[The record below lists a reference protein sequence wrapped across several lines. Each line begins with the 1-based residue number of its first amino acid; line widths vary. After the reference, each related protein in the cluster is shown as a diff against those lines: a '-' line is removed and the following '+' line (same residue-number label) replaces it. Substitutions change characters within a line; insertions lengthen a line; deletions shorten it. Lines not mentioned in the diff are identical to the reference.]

1 MRNSGDANDDTGLQ
15 APGRVRLDQWLWAA
29 RFFKTRTLAASAIA
43 GGKVELNGLHAK
55 RSASVRPGDELRI
68 RLGPY
73 EHIIEVR
80 DLAAR
85 RGPARAAALLYEET
99 AASREA
105 RERLAWQLKHAPAPF
120 TFDEKGRPT
129 KRDRRRMERERGT
142 RD

>member
-1 MRNSGDANDDTGLQ
+1 MRKSQDVNDEGGLQ

-29 RFFKTRTLAASAIA
+29 RFFKTRTLAASAVA
-43 GGKVELNGLHAK
+43 GGKVELNGQHAK

-80 DLAAR
+80 NLAAR
-85 RGPARAAALLYEET
+85 RGPASEAALLYEES

-105 RERLAWQLKHAPAPF
+105 RERLAWQLKHAPAGF
-120 TFDEKGRPT
+120 SFEEKGRPS
-129 KRDRRRMERERGT
+129 KRDRRMMEKYRHKS
-142 RD
+142 

>member
-1 MRNSGDANDDTGLQ
+1 MRKSRQANDDNGLQ

-29 RFFKTRTLAASAIA
+29 RFFKTRTLAASAVA
-43 GGKVELNGLHAK
+43 GGKVELNGQHAK
-55 RSASVRPGDELRI
+55 RSASVRSGDQLRI

-85 RGPARAAALLYEET
+85 RGPASAAALLYEET

-105 RERLAWQLKHAPAPF
+105 RERLAWQLKHAPTGF
-120 TFDEKGRPT
+120 NFEEKGRPT
-129 KRDRRRMERERGT
+129 KRDRRKMERERERG
-142 RD
+142 